1 MLVCLKKKQQMQSD
15 LKHFQSA
22 LKHRFFICPSVGTRK
37 RVADDDDDE
46 KLSWQESRI
55 IWSYF
60 HASLT
65 RVLT

>member
-1 MLVCLKKKQQMQSD
+1 MPEKKTTD
-15 LKHFQSA
+15 TIRFERHQSA